1 MEKQTWLDK
10 LMKFINMAGNAIL
23 MNLLFLAACLPVVTI
38 GQAWCALLTAIRY
51 NIRGGRWFEGFKF
64 GFKTRFWRGIIC
76 WCICAPVCLFF
87 FGEMSNAI
95 RGDNIVDMLVTG
107 VFFAFPCTVTVS
119 LLILNVYIPTSVNEW
134 TKNAINLFCRPLELL
149 ASAALF
155 WAPVIIGLLWS
166 IVQLTYWAIIVL
178 AVYYTLAALVST
190 MLLKNVLVQFLLD
203 ARANGTLIAEEGAN
217 AKSAE

>member
-1 MEKQTWLDK
+1 MQKQTWVDK

-51 NIRGGRWFEGFKF
+51 NIRGDGWFAGFKF

-76 WCICAPVCLFF
+76 WCICLPVCLFF
-87 FGEMSNAI
+87 FREMNYAI
-95 RGDNIVDMLVTG
+95 LGGDLVDMLVTG
-107 VFFAFPCTVTVS
+107 LFFAFPCTVTVS

-149 ASAALF
+149 ISAALF
-155 WAPVIIGLLWS
+155 WAPVIVGLLWS
-166 IVQLTYWAIIVL
+166 IMQLTHWALIVL
-178 AVYYTLAALVST
+178 AVYYTMAALVST
-190 MLLKNVLVQFLLD
+190 MLLKNVLIRFLLE
-203 ARANGTLIAEEGAN
+203 ARANGTLIADESAQ
-217 AKSAE
+217 AKDLK